1 MKVIPSLKYT
11 DRHDWIRVEG
21 EFAYM
26 GITDFAQDQLGDIL
40 FVEMPEVGDELNQ
53 GEEYGVVESSK
64 VASDL
69 VAPISGEVVEINER
83 LDDEPEYVNENPY
96 DAWIVKIK
104 IEDEDGN
111 IVDIFTTKQ
120 KNNKMAKKTEI
131 IFPKTIAFF
140 LSF

>member
-40 FVEMPEVGDELNQ
+40 FVEMPEVGDEITS
-53 GEEYGVVESSK
+53 GKEYGIIESSK

-69 VAPISGEVVEINER
+69 ISPISGEVVEINER
-83 LDDEPEYVNENPY
+83 LDDEPEYINEDAY
-96 DAWIVKIK
+96 DAWIVKVKLSDI
-104 IEDEDGN
+104 DELDLL
-111 IVDIFTTKQ
+111 IS
-120 KNNKMAKKTEI
+120 AESYE
-131 IFPKTIAFF
+131 AE
-140 LSF
+140 LEEC

>member
-40 FVEMPEVGDELNQ
+40 FVEMPEVGDEITS
-53 GEEYGVVESSK
+53 GKEYGIIESSK

-69 VAPISGEVVEINER
+69 ISPISGEVVQINER
-83 LDDEPEYVNENPY
+83 LDDEPEYINEDAY
-96 DAWIVKIK
+96 DAWIVKVKLSDI
-104 IEDEDGN
+104 DELDSL
-111 IVDIFTTKQ
+111 IS
-120 KNNKMAKKTEI
+120 AESYE
-131 IFPKTIAFF
+131 AE
-140 LSF
+140 LEEC